1 MKSYIAFGAF
11 GAAGVAACIFYSFS
25 SSVDSTEVFLSE
37 CFADEIVYSDKT
49 FDSIHIAPLVTFTSK
64 APIVFPEIQIR
75 GEVNE
80 PDENSRRQ

>member
-11 GAAGVAACIFYSFS
+11 SAAGVAACVFYSFN
-25 SSVDSTEVFLSE
+25 STVGPNEVFISE
-37 CFADEIVYSDKT
+37 CFDDEIVYSDKT

-64 APIVFPEIQIR
+64 APIVFPEIPII
-75 GEVNE
+75 GELNE